1 MNAGT
6 GSPTA
11 LIVDDDVGFILWL
24 GEMLTETGYQAVPA
38 LHLRQAMTLV
48 KKLALRVD
56 VLVVNPKLPG
66 AMQAVKSLARAHPQ
80 LRVVLIRDPSE
91 PPSEPLDRNHPTL
104 ERPSAWE
111 PISRPQWI
119 VKIRKV
125 LLRPSPVN

>member
-1 MNAGT
+1 VNAGT

-24 GEMLTETGYQAVPA
+24 GEMLTETGYQAIPA
-38 LHLRQAMTLV
+38 LHCRQALTLV

-56 VLVVNPKLPG
+56 VLVVNPKLRG
-66 AMQAVKSLARAHPQ
+66 AVQAVKALERAHPR
-80 LRVVLIRDPSE
+80 LRVVVIRDPSA
-91 PPSEPLDRNHPTL
+91 PPGEPLDKNHPAL

>member
-1 MNAGT
+1 VSDEA

-24 GEMLTETGYQAVPA
+24 GEMITASGYQAVPA
-38 LHLRQAMTLV
+38 LECRQAMTLV

-66 AMQAVKSLARAHPQ
+66 AARAVKALESGHPR
-80 LRVVLIRDPSE
+80 LRVVLIQDPSE
-91 PPSEPLDRNHPTL
+91 TGPKPDSKRAIL

-111 PISRPQWI
+111 PVSRPQW
-119 VKIRKV
+119 VAKVRKV
-125 LLRPSPVN
+125 LLRPSPVK